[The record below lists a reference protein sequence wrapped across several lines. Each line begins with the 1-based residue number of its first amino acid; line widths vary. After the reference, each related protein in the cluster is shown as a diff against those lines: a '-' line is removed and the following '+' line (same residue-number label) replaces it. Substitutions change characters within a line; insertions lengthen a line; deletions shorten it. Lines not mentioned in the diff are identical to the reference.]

1 MPKANGMSLGR
12 ESSSVQRP
20 FVHYA
25 VDAGWQYLS
34 RDEALELRG
43 WATGSPV
50 LDPVLS
56 AQLQRLN
63 PGIVDAD
70 SAKELTRRLTHVR
83 PNIEGNLEAWEYLK
97 GERNVF
103 VATEGQ
109 ERHVRFLDPVTI
121 EANTFHVTQ
130 EFTYS
135 NGSPPDIRADIVFF
149 INGIPILFVETKRAT
164 ALDGI
169 AEALDDIR
177 YYHAKAPEFVAL
189 NQLYAITHLID
200 FLYGATWSTSAK
212 SLLDWHDDAVPEADF
227 EALCKSFVAP
237 RRILHVLTDS
247 ILFVRKDEVLSK
259 IVLRPHQMRAVDRC
273 VQRAKDEVKHRGLVW
288 HTQGSGKTYTMM
300 ATARHLLEEAGN
312 PTILMIVDRN
322 ELQQQLFTWLEA
334 TGFGT
339 VPVAR
344 SKMDLERLLREG
356 RRGLVVT
363 MIHKFDDMPPD
374 VNLRQDIYV
383 LVDEAHRSTNG
394 GLGNYLLGAL
404 PNATFIGF
412 TGTPIDKTANGKG
425 TFKVFGSEDPKGYLD
440 KYSIRESIADG
451 TTVPLHYDL
460 APNELKVDK
469 ETLERDFL
477 NLAEA
482 QGVSEFEDLN
492 AILEKEVTLC
502 NMLKNKDRVDKVA
515 KYVAAHFKNN
525 VEPMGYKAFLVAVD
539 REACCLYKDAL
550 DKYLDPTWS
559 TVDIS
564 QAGKKDPASMRRYY
578 LTQQEEKTLRKEF
591 IRPDTAP
598 KILIVTEKLLTGFD
612 APILYAM
619 YLDKPM
625 RDHVLLQAIAR
636 VNRPYEDDKGRRK
649 SCGFVLDFVGI
660 FDNLEKALAF
670 DSEDV
675 SGVVTGIDVLRVRFG
690 QLMDDG
696 RHDYLS
702 IAEGKHADKAVEAVL
717 EHFRNKELRERFY
730 QYFRELQDT
739 YEILSPDVFLRPHL
753 ADYTRLLDL
762 FLLIRAKFDR
772 PPTMDRDFLHK
783 TARLVQEGTTAGE
796 IATSSGFHTLTVD
809 ALDVLSHD
817 NEPDT
822 LKVFN
827 LLVALDAL
835 VKAGVDVEPY
845 LLSIGDRAEEIARAF
860 EERQMTTEGALEAL
874 DSLVAQIKVA
884 ERDRDTT
891 GLSPEAFALYYT
903 LKQEGLKNPLVAAT
917 DIEAAFSRYPHW
929 QQSDRQERNARLG
942 LYKVLNDAGVND
954 MTSLAEKL
962 INLLRR
968 SSR

>member
-1 MPKANGMSLGR
+1 MALGS
-12 ESSSVQRP
+12 ESGSVQRP
-20 FVHYA
+20 FVRYA
-25 VDAGWQYLS
+25 VDAGWEYLS
-34 RDEALELRG
+34 HDDALGLRD
-43 WATGSPV
+43 WNTNSPV
-50 LDPVLS
+50 LNTVLIT
-56 AQLQRLN
+56 QLQKLN
-63 PGIVDAD
+63 PGFVSSDA
-70 SAKELTRRLTHVR
+70 ARELVRRFTHVR
-83 PNIEGNLEAWEYLK
+83 PNIEGNLDAWQYLK

-103 VATEGQ
+103 DATQGREL
-109 ERHVRFLDPVTI
+109 HARFLDVTNV
-121 EANTFHVTQ
+121 EANRFQVTD
-130 EFTYS
+130 EFVYS
-135 NGSPPDIRADIVFF
+135 NGTPPDIRADIVFF
-149 INGIPILFVETKRAT
+149 INGIPVLVVETKRAT

-169 AEALDDIR
+169 AEALNDIR
-177 YYHAKAPEFVAL
+177 YYHEKAPELLSVS
-189 NQLYAITHLID
+189 QLYAITHLID
-200 FLYGATWSTSAK
+200 FFYGATWSTSAK
-212 SLLDWHDDAVPEADF
+212 SLLDWHDEAIPETDF
-227 EALCKSFVAP
+227 EALCKSFIAP
-237 RRILHVLTDS
+237 RRVLHVVTDS
-247 ILFVRKDEVLSK
+247 ILFVRKDDVLSK

-273 VQRAKDEVKHRGLVW
+273 IGRVKDATKHRGLVW

-300 ATARHLLEEAGN
+300 ITARRLLEGSGN
-312 PTILMIVDRN
+312 PTIMMIVDRN
-322 ELQQQLFTWLEA
+322 ELQQQLFNWLEA
-334 TGFGT
+334 AGFGT

-344 SKMDLERLLREG
+344 SRTDLERLLREG
-356 RRGLVVT
+356 RRGLIVT
-363 MIHKFDDMPPD
+363 MIHKFDDMPA
-374 VNLRQDIYV
+374 NLNPRSDIYV
-383 LVDEAHRSTNG
+383 LVDEAHRSTTSD
-394 GLGNYLLGAL
+394 LGNYLLGAL

-412 TGTPIDKTANGKG
+412 TGTPIDKTSKGKG
-425 TFKVFGSEDPKGYLD
+425 TFKVFGCDDPKGYLD
-440 KYSIRESIADG
+440 KYSIRDSIKDG

-460 APNELKVDK
+460 APNELRVDR
-469 ETLERDFL
+469 ETLEKEFL

-482 QGVSEFEDLN
+482 EGVSEFEDLN
-492 AILEKEVTLC
+492 KVLEKAVTLC
-502 NMLKNKDRVDKVA
+502 NMLKNHDRIDKVA
-515 KYVAAHFKNN
+515 RHVANHFKDY
-525 VEPMGYKAFLVAVD
+525 VDPMGYKAFLVAVD
-539 REACCLYKDAL
+539 REACCLYKEAL
-550 DKYLDPTWS
+550 DKYLDPSWS
-559 TVDIS
+559 KVVIS

-578 LTQQEEKTLRKEF
+578 LSQQEEKALRKEF
-591 IRPDTAP
+591 IRPDTTP
-598 KILIVTEKLLTGFD
+598 RILIVTEKLLTGFD

-636 VNRPYEDDKGRRK
+636 VNRPYEDGENRRK
-649 SCGFVLDFVGI
+649 HCGFVLDFVGI

-670 DSEDV
+670 DSRDV

-690 QLMDDG
+690 QLTDDG

-739 YEILSPDVFLRPHL
+739 YEILSPDAFLRPYL

-772 PPTMDRDFLHK
+772 PPTMDRDFLRK

-809 ALDVLSHD
+809 ALDALSHD

-827 LLVALDAL
+827 LLVALDGL
-835 VKAGVDVEPY
+835 VKAGVDAEPY

-860 EERQMTTEGALEAL
+860 EERQMTTKGALEAL

-917 DIEAAFSRYPHW
+917 DIETAFSRYPHW

-942 LYKVLNDAGVND
+942 LYKVLNDVGVDD

-968 SSR
+968 SSS